1 MHLLNI
7 CKRQIFRYDTK
18 YNPNH
23 ISFPV
28 ILIRKWTSI
37 MSTSFCEFSVT
48 EQLLSANAASPKKLC
63 YAMRYVKTQRMLT
76 QTVLYFVYYIIK
88 LYK

>member
-7 CKRQIFRYDTK
+7 CKWQIFRYDAK

-23 ISFPV
+23 ISFSV
-28 ILIRKWTSI
+28 VLIRKWTSI
-37 MSTSFCEFSVT
+37 TSTSFCEFSLT
-48 EQLLSANAASPKKLC
+48 EQLLSANAASLKKRR

-76 QTVLYFVYYIIK
+76 QTVLYFVYYVIK